1 MLFKQPDP
9 VITDAL
15 KFYGLKQSKI
25 FMWYKTREVDPLVC
39 NLFTSMR
46 RYAPEKN
53 SLAGLLL
60 NAKSV
65 SLQHIPRAEVTAQ
78 GDTLHKAMRATHAL
92 H

>member
-39 NLFTSMR
+39 NPLVSMH

-53 SLAGLLL
+53 SLAGLLF

-65 SLQHIPRAEVTAQ
+65 SLQYVPRAEITAH
-78 GDTLHKAMRATHAL
+78 GDTLHKAMRATHVL